1 MTHRMVPGKEW
12 CHRHRKGRQ
21 ADSHQGAHTG
31 NFTSS
36 YNEADFKSE
45 LKKSADLALGELGG
59 LEEIVPALKETAW
72 QTSPW
77 RYSIDAVV

>member
-1 MTHRMVPGKEW
+1 MYRRCHVKEGRKVGDPVMTHRMVPGKEW

-21 ADSHQGAHTG
+21 ADSHQGTHAG

-45 LKKSADLALGELGG
+45 LKKSADLALG
-59 LEEIVPALKETAW
+59 
-72 QTSPW
+72 
-77 RYSIDAVV
+77 